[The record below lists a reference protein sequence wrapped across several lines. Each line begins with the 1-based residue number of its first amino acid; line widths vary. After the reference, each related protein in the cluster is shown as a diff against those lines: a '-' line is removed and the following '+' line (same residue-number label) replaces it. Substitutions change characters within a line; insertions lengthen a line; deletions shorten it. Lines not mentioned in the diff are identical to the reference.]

1 MTDVIEGLQ
10 AVTIHVT
17 DVRRARA
24 FYTRV
29 LGLKELSYSEEY
41 SRAAY
46 ALPGTSTLLTMHVM
60 GEGEEGRPP
69 GTVTGIVFEHHDPVG
84 ACEEIKRRGGS
95 IVNEA
100 ATVQRPGVSYT
111 LGVVA
116 DPDGNEFV
124 IRAPR
129 T

>member
-10 AVTIHVT
+10 AVAIHVT

-69 GTVTGIVFEHHDPVG
+69 GTVTGIVFEHHDPVA